1 MGASQMVLRVKA
13 IATDHTMQLGLVEG
27 KQVRIGR
34 TPNNECAV
42 TWDREVS
49 REHAVIEMRGE
60 KVRVACSQGAR
71 NPILTQQGPTREFV
85 IGPGGQFQIG
95 QTLFGVFLIEVK
107 PIDASGSSRRVKST
121 FDDSGVFED
130 SNPDLSGNTIVAEVD
145 EFSIKADDLSGIAFA
160 DVGRQMELLCDL
172 PTMIASAKT
181 DVELAQFLVKLLLDA
196 IPESVAVAAAQWDE
210 TVVEALKATEDPGD
224 YELPKPAIMRVETR
238 ESYQGRFMPSRRL
251 VNHTIKTGECTVHVW
266 GDRDE
271 GGQFTMSDSLNWAF
285 CVPVPSEACEGWCL
299 YISGEGGKDGAML
312 IDEES
317 LKPDI
322 RFTQLLA
329 QFIGSIRSV
338 RDLQDTQTQLS
349 SFFSPTVM
357 ENLTGKGTTDVL
369 TPSERDITVLFC
381 DVRGFSRKSEQHQD
395 NLLYLLNCVKA
406 ALGCMTNGIL
416 AHNGAI
422 ADFQG
427 DAALGFWGWPVE
439 LDDGAV
445 PACLAGLAIQDEFN
459 HPERHDGLM
468 DGFSVGLG
476 IAHGRAVSGQ
486 IGTTQQAKIG
496 VFGPVV
502 NQGARLETM
511 TKQFGVSIIIDEAS
525 AEFARKRIPPT
536 QARVRKLARVRPKGM
551 EVAITVSQ
559 MLPPVDQSEITAEH
573 LATFEQAVDS
583 IVGGNWEEG
592 TKLLNALQGDDGP
605 KDFLFRQMA
614 RTDNAAPADW
624 DGAFALTEK

>member
-1 MGASQMVLRVKA
+1 MSASQMVLRVKA
-13 IATDHTMQLGLVEG
+13 ISADHTMQLRLVEG
-27 KQVRIGR
+27 KEVMIGR
-34 TPNNECAV
+34 TPTNDCAV

-49 REHAVIEMRGE
+49 REHATLELKGE
-60 KVRVACSQGAR
+60 KVWVACTQNAR
-71 NPILTQQGPTREFV
+71 NLILTQQGPTREFV

-95 QTLFGVFLIEVK
+95 QTLFGVFLLEAA
-107 PIDASGSSRRVKST
+107 PPSESSRRVTSK
-121 FDDSGVFED
+121 FDDSGVFDD
-130 SNPDLSGNTIVAEVD
+130 STDDTGGTIQAEVD
-145 EFSIKADDLSGIAFA
+145 EFSIRADDLSGVAFA
-160 DVGRQMELLCDL
+160 DTARQMELLCDL
-172 PTMIASAKT
+172 PKMIASAHT
-181 DVELAQFLVKLLLDA
+181 DVELAQFLVRLLLDA
-196 IPESVAVAAAQWDE
+196 IPEAVAVAAAQWDE
-210 TVVEALKATEDPGD
+210 TVVGDLKKLDDPSE
-224 YELPKPAIMRVETR
+224 YQLPKPGVMRVETR

-285 CVPVPSEACEGWCL
+285 CVPVPGESCEGWCL

-357 ENLTGKGTTDVL
+357 ENLTGKGAADVL
-369 TPSERDITVLFC
+369 APSERDITVLFC

-406 ALGCMTNGIL
+406 ALGCMTTGIL
-416 AHNGAI
+416 SNNGAI

-439 LDDGAV
+439 LKDGAV
-445 PACLAGLAIQDEFN
+445 PACLAALAIQDEFL
-459 HPERHDGLM
+459 HPERHDGLI

-476 IAHGRAVSGQ
+476 VAHGRAVSGQ
-486 IGTTQQAKIG
+486 IGTSQQAKIG

-511 TKQFGVSIIIDEAS
+511 TKQFGVSIIVDEAS
-525 AEFARKRIPPT
+525 AQFARDHIPVT
-536 QARVRKLARVRPKGM
+536 QARVRKLCRVRPKGM
-551 EVAITVSQ
+551 ETSITVSEI
-559 MLPPVDQSEITAEH
+559 LPPADLSDITDEH
-573 LATFEQAVDS
+573 IAKFEQAVDRIITGDWDAAAELLAS
-583 IVGGNWEEG
+583 LKGDEG
-592 TKLLNALQGDDGP
+592 P
-605 KDFLFRQMA
+605 REFLERQMN
-614 RTDNAAPADW
+614 RWVNSVPSQW
-624 DGAFALTEK
+624 DGAFSLTEK